1 MNFDNLCMFLAITVP
16 LSLIARYFLLR
27 PIERRLEVALDAHLA
42 KAIAKSLYYEIYPDA
57 LPEEHDYYADNE
69 RRERILNRS
78 IEAFKALLKD
88 TKPGNLHG

>member
-27 PIERRLEVALDAHLA
+27 PIERRLEIVLDEHLA
-42 KAIAKSLYYEIYPDA
+42 KAIARKLYHEIYPQS
-57 LPEEHDYYADNE
+57 PTKPHYYADNE

-78 IEAFKALLKD
+78 IEAFKALLQD
-88 TKPGNLHG
+88 TKPDNLHG

>member
-1 MNFDNLCMFLAITVP
+1 MNFNNLCMFLAITVP
-16 LSLIARYFLLR
+16 LFFIARYFLLR
-27 PIERRLEVALDAHLA
+27 PIERRLEIALDEHLA
-42 KAIAKSLYYEIYPDA
+42 KAIAKSLYYEIYPDT

-88 TKPGNLHG
+88 TKEKKHHG